1 MRKTILAIIL
11 CFFTSSAY
19 AQAATNWEVRKKP
32 NGQCE
37 VIRIAA
43 SPAVGTRV
51 AGPYKN
57 KKRAEDELV
66 RLRKTPKCKK

>member
-1 MRKTILAIIL
+1 MRTTMLAMML
-11 CFFTSSAY
+11 CFFTSSAL
-19 AQAATNWEVRKKP
+19 AQAAANWEVRKKP
-32 NGQCE
+32 NGRCE
-37 VIRIAA
+37 VVRVAA
-43 SPAVGTRV
+43 SPAAGSRV